1 MRDLQ
6 IRVFAPQS
14 GVYRVEARLD
24 ESARFDGEAMFNI
37 DALREQDND
46 PTKYG
51 LLLHDALF
59 ASVRLER
66 AYMKAA
72 AGGQVR
78 LRLLLDPPEISE
90 LRWER
95 LRLEIDDENLP
106 AATSPRTP
114 LSRYIEQEEPPSAAP
129 DVPTI
134 LLAVANPADLR
145 TLAPIDVEG
154 EVDNLLDAWEGLLQE
169 GSLRL
174 MILPGRTG
182 LSAQTRA
189 RIDAFG
195 GGCQVIA
202 GATTLEVLSAHLSTA
217 DGLHLIAHG
226 NLDSQR
232 QAVLVLEKED
242 GATALVEEDVLR
254 VKFQQPKLRFAF
266 LQSCKSSGG
275 NVFGLGPKLVESG
288 VPAVIAMQDFVPMG
302 DARRFASAFYS
313 TLIREGAADIA
324 ANNGRQAILRAK
336 SPNWSIPVLFCRL
349 KDAQIW
355 KPDPVRTA
363 IRKLAQKYQS
373 LSNVRR
379 PFPLYGVLARNG
391 LGALQHGIENVLGP
405 KLSLLEGSFEAL
417 KEKPKP
423 FVVLLGH
430 RGRAKSTHLQCLFV
444 QGSSRSLDDSGPMPL
459 PLCLADCVPAQAS
472 PAATIAQAVA
482 RAFQQNDVTVDGLHT
497 SRLADE
503 LEKRPFL
510 LLVDGDDDIGVANRF
525 DAIQVLM
532 GFQNSVGPEHQ
543 IFLTMDEATFNPVH
557 YPDTA
562 VVFVIQAMTPD
573 RVSSYLESLDPPIS
587 AALVPQLRATAL
599 FDLAGVP
606 WLLSRL
612 IEHARQGVRIQSR
625 TGVLQRFVREGLGQ
639 LGGPAGAQSC
649 AEEAISQM
657 AWRMQWNRQRS
668 LTGAEAY
675 VILDEA
681 RGKREFSLDE
691 FLHGILQT
699 RLLVRSGA
707 DGVRFAYPGLQSY
720 YCAKYLSQM
729 TERERARCL
738 EDITATLGRLSRVR
752 WWEDTLV
759 ALAGLTHQAGQP
771 SQPDALL
778 RKILAGS
785 GLTEGEQIFVATR
798 CLHEARCAGR
808 DTLGE
813 VGQDV
818 VDQIIDTLLWRSRP
832 ENVQSTSLR
841 RRAIEALAMLREK
854 RVIPHLVS
862 LAIHHVRRDWEG
874 KLAYDYSS
882 VRQAAVQALLNMQE
896 ETLSYVRAD
905 PKLSRHDSI
914 QKLIDA
920 WLRLDVATLSTLLET
935 DDPGVAPV
943 AAFALGTI
951 KTDDCLKLLVN
962 RYRAFTTESKRG
974 DILWA
979 ITDTLSLLDPVKVTQ
994 HAILPLLDQP
1004 LWATYLA
1011 YLIGRLGIASY
1022 DSEEC
1027 KFLRRCLRSDDRRLQ
1042 GRALRSYAALLALQG
1057 EEASSTR
1064 DLDELRGLCHELVQG
1079 KFLAASKRQLIHV
1092 TYPLGKAER
1101 SQLQY
1106 QGLEAL
1112 RSIGNETSIDVLRDV
1127 QRRYEA
1133 PKGARGKQKFD
1144 VNRLSFEIA
1153 EEIYWRL
1160 TGGLSAETYLP
1171 LGSRPQPI
1179 KTTE

>member
-1 MRDLQ
+1 
-6 IRVFAPQS
+6 V
-14 GVYRVEARLD
+14 RLKYL
-24 ESARFDGEAMFNI
+24 FFEAMFDTN
-37 DALREQDND
+37 ALREQDND

-51 LLLHDALF
+51 LLLRDALF

-78 LRLLLDPPEISE
+78 LRLLLDPPAIAE

-95 LRLEIDDENLP
+95 LILEINGEDLP
-106 AATSPRTP
+106 AATSPQTP
-114 LSRYIEQEEPPSAAP
+114 VSRYIEREEPPSVAP

-134 LLAVANPADLR
+134 LLAVANPADLQK
-145 TLAPIDVEG
+145 LSPIDVEG

-182 LSAQTRA
+182 LSAETQA
-189 RIDAFG
+189 RVGAFA

-202 GATTLEVLSAHLSTA
+202 GATTLEVLSARLSTA

-226 NLDSQR
+226 NLDAKR
-232 QAVLVLEKED
+232 KAVLVLEKED
-242 GATALVEEDVLR
+242 GTTALVGEDVLR

-266 LQSCKSSGG
+266 LHSCKSSGG
-275 NVFGLGPKLVESG
+275 NVFGLGPKLVECG

-355 KPDPVRTA
+355 NPDPVRTA

-373 LSNVRR
+373 LPHVKR
-379 PFPLYGVLARNG
+379 PFPLCGVLARNG
-391 LGALQHGIENVLGP
+391 LAALQHGIENVLGP

-423 FVVLLGH
+423 FAVLLGH

-444 QGSSRSLDDSGPMPL
+444 EGSARSLGDSGPMPL
-459 PLCLADCVPAQAS
+459 PVCLADCVPAQTS
-472 PAATIAQAVA
+472 PVATIAGAVA
-482 RAFQQNDVTVDGLHT
+482 RAFQQNDVTVDGLYT

-510 LLVDGDDDIGVANRF
+510 LLVDGDDDIGAADRS
-525 DAIQVLM
+525 DAIQVLTA
-532 GFQNSVGPEHQ
+532 FQNSVKPVHQ
-543 IFLTMDEATFNPVH
+543 IFLTMDEATFNPDH

-562 VVFVIQAMTPD
+562 VPFVIQAMTPD
-573 RVSSYLESLDPPIS
+573 RVSSYLESLDPSIS
-587 AALVPQLRATAL
+587 GALVPQLRATAL
-599 FDLAGVP
+599 FDLASVP

-625 TGVLQRFVREGLGQ
+625 AGVLQRFVREGLGH
-639 LGGPAGAQSC
+639 LGGPAGVRSC
-649 AEEAISQM
+649 AEEALSQM
-657 AWRMQWNRQRS
+657 AWRMQRDRQQG

-681 RGKREFSLDE
+681 RGKREFSLEE
-691 FLHGILQT
+691 FLHEILQT
-699 RLLVRSGA
+699 RLLVRSGVE
-707 DGVRFAYPGLQSY
+707 GVRFAYPGLQSY

-759 ALAGLTHQAGQP
+759 VLAGLTRQPDQSDQA
-771 SQPDALL
+771 DALL

-785 GLTEGEQIFVATR
+785 ALTEGEQIFVATR
-798 CLHEARCAGR
+798 CLHEARCASR
-808 DTLGE
+808 NPSDE
-813 VGQDV
+813 IGQDV
-818 VDQIIDTLLWRSRP
+818 VDQIIDTLLWRLRP
-832 ENVQSTSLR
+832 ENVPSTSLR
-841 RRAIEALAMLREK
+841 RKAIEALAMLREK
-854 RVIPHLVS
+854 RAIPYLVS
-862 LAIHHVRRDWEG
+862 LATRHVRRDWEG
-874 KLAYDYSS
+874 KPAYDYSS
-882 VRQAAVQALLNMQE
+882 VRQAAVQALLNMRE
-896 ETLSYVRAD
+896 ETLGYVRDD
-905 PKLSRHDSI
+905 PELSRSDSI

-920 WLRLDVATLSTLLET
+920 WLKLDVATLGKLLEK
-935 DDPGVAPV
+935 DDPSVAPV

-951 KTDDCLKLLVN
+951 KTDDCLELLVK
-962 RYRAFTTESKRG
+962 RYRGFTAESKRG

-979 ITDTLSLLDPVKVTQ
+979 ITDTLSLLDPLKVTQ
-994 HAILPLLDQP
+994 RAISPLLDRP
-1004 LWATYLA
+1004 LWANYLA

-1027 KFLRRCLRSDDRRLQ
+1027 EFLRRCLRSDDRGLQ
-1042 GRALRSYAALLALQG
+1042 GRALRSYAALLALQSEG
-1057 EEASSTR
+1057 EHSTR
-1064 DLDELRGLCHELVQG
+1064 DLSELRDLCHELVQDN
-1079 KFLAASKRQLIHV
+1079 FSAASERQLIRV
-1092 TYPLGKAER
+1092 TDSLGDFER
-1101 SQLQY
+1101 SQLRY
-1106 QGLEAL
+1106 QALEAL
-1112 RSIGNETSIDVLRDV
+1112 RSIGDDTSIDVLRDV

-1133 PKGARGKQKFD
+1133 REGAGGRRFD
-1144 VNRLSFEIA
+1144 TNRLSFEIA

-1171 LGSRPQPI
+1171 LGSKHQPI
-1179 KTTE
+1179 KTTY